1 MWSTSTKG
9 ISIEKSIETRE
20 KTTTTTTTKTQ
31 EIRNQTGLLKN
42 TWLEKAVT
50 TYIVNKSSTKK
61 GRLYN
66 RERTVPSARGIIK
79 AGQPHI
85 NQWS

>member
-20 KTTTTTTTKTQ
+20 KTTTTTTKTQ

-50 TYIVNKSSTKK
+50 TYIVNKSSTK
-61 GRLYN
+61 
-66 RERTVPSARGIIK
+66 EARI
-79 AGQPHI
+79 
-85 NQWS
+85 